1 MIRDGVEILSSQTEF
16 EGFFRLRSYRLRYRR
31 YDGAWSAPHS
41 REVFERGHAVGVLP
55 YDPVR
60 DEVVL
65 IEQFRHGAF
74 IGGAEN
80 PWLLEIVAG
89 IIDPGHDAEA
99 VIRREMREEAGL
111 DIGRL
116 VRCRRFFTSPGGSS
130 ETFTLYIGAVDASAA
145 GGVHG
150 LDDEAEDIM
159 VHRLALREAIALLDS
174 DRANNAPLIIALQ
187 YLALNTNDLRNLLRD
202 HQPQG

>member
-1 MIRDGVEILSSQTEF
+1 MTRDDVEILRSQTEF
-16 EGFFRLRSYRLRYRR
+16 EGFFRLRSYRVRYRR
-31 YDGAWSAPHS
+31 YDGAWSAPHD

-55 YDPVR
+55 YDPIR
-60 DEVVL
+60 DEVLL

-74 IGGAEN
+74 IGDAPN
-80 PWLLEIVAG
+80 PWLLEVVAG

-111 DIGRL
+111 DIGKL
-116 VRCRRFFTSPGGSS
+116 IPCRRFFTSPGGSS
-130 ETFTLYIGAVDASAA
+130 ETFTLYIGAVDSSGA

-150 LDDEAEDIM
+150 LDNEAEDIM
-159 VHRLALREAIALLDS
+159 VHRFKTRDALALLET

-187 YLALNTNDLRNLLRD
+187 YLALNAERVREILRND
-202 HQPQG
+202 IPQI